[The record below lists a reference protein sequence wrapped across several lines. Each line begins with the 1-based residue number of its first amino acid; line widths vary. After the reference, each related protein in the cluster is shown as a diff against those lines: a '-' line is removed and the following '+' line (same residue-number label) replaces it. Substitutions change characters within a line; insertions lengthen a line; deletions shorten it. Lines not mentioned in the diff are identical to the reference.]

1 MALLEV
7 RNLRVGFKT
16 DDGFVSAVNGLSYT
30 VESGSTLGIV
40 GESGSGKSVNA
51 LSIMRLIP
59 MPPGRI
65 DAGTITLRG
74 ANLLQKSESEMRK
87 IRGKDIAMI
96 FQDPMT
102 SLNPVLTV
110 GDQISEAVALHLKL
124 NKRDALTKTVD
135 MLRLV
140 RIPLPEKRVREYPHQ
155 LSGGMRQRVMIAM
168 ALSCDPDVLIADE
181 PTTALDVT
189 IQAQII
195 DLMNEMQ
202 QRLGSAI
209 VMITHDLGVV
219 AETCQNVLVMYAGN
233 MIEYGN
239 ATQIFSEPKHPY
251 TMGLL
256 ASVPRLDDREHGRLV
271 PIEGQPPNLL
281 RIPPGCSFAPR
292 CKYRMPICAEPVP
305 LYDFGGG
312 HVARCFLYDERT
324 EGERRGAGA
333 RGRGGRRRGWTRRR
347 RHADAAPGAASAATR
362 DERKKSDTDTDDSQ
376 AHPDLD
382 PQGETTHL
390 SAGTAVTSR
399 RMRRGCTPCRPVA
412 SRPSPT
418 PRRAGATQTF
428 RRASARRARSGT
440 VPAIRSPSST
450 LRSTRS
456 SDRSA
461 RAPDS
466 GRRAGPRGRS
476 SSRATRRSA
485 SPFPHS
491 PSRSARVA
499 TSSSKIA
506 TTGSSPR
513 LPKASLPNL
522 RNSARGSRRRCGTA
536 RATPSPATHASPT
549 PMWSSRTAGRPH
561 SPQYARASVTMRASS
576 PTATARA
583 RAT

>member
-1 MALLEV
+1 LALLEV
-7 RNLRVGFKT
+7 RNLKVGFKT
-16 DDGFVSAVNGLSYT
+16 DDGFVSAVNGLTYA

-65 DAGTITLRG
+65 DGGTISLRG
-74 ANLLQKSESEMRK
+74 QNLLTKTEPEMRK

-124 NKRDALTKTVD
+124 NKKDALVKTVD

-140 RIPLPEKRVREYPHQ
+140 RIPLPEKRVHEYPHQ

-219 AETCQNVLVMYAGN
+219 AETCRNVLVMYAGN
-233 MIEYGN
+233 MIEYGS
-239 ATQIFSEPKHPY
+239 ATQIFEEPRHPY

-292 CKYRMPICAEPVP
+292 CKYRMPICDGPVP
-305 LYDFGGG
+305 LYDFGND

-324 EGERRGAGA
+324 EGERTLAVA
-333 RGRGGRRRGWTRRR
+333 TR
-347 RHADAAPGAASAATR
+347 PQVAASAVGAPADAT
-362 DERKKSDTDTDDSQ
+362 
-376 AHPDLD
+376 
-382 PQGETTHL
+382 
-390 SAGTAVTSR
+390 V
-399 RMRRGCTPCRPVA
+399 VA
-412 SRPSPT
+412 S
-418 PRRAGATQTF
+418 
-428 RRASARRARSGT
+428 
-440 VPAIRSPSST
+440 
-450 LRSTRS
+450 
-456 SDRSA
+456 
-461 RAPDS
+461 
-466 GRRAGPRGRS
+466 
-476 SSRATRRSA
+476 
-485 SPFPHS
+485 
-491 PSRSARVA
+491 
-499 TSSSKIA
+499 
-506 TTGSSPR
+506 
-513 LPKASLPNL
+513 
-522 RNSARGSRRRCGTA
+522 
-536 RATPSPATHASPT
+536 
-549 PMWSSRTAGRPH
+549 
-561 SPQYARASVTMRASS
+561 
-576 PTATARA
+576 
-583 RAT
+583 